1 MMPGGVPGRVFLPL
15 LLAIQFLTRL
25 PVSAA
30 IPPLDA
36 AQLKAGLR
44 RSVLWFP
51 LVGGIVGC
59 IGALVLWGAGMV
71 WPRPAAVALLLIVE
85 ARLTGAFHEDAVAD
99 FCDGFGGGMTA
110 ERIRE
115 IMKDSRIGSYGA
127 LGLILTVGLRAAL
140 LIALPVVL
148 LVPALVASAAF
159 GRWMAV
165 AVMVIVPPLDQPGS
179 LAKDIGQRPGPAI
192 LSGAS
197 LLALPFLLPAA
208 VLMPAAAVIG
218 IVAASLLFLAWFRRI
233 LMRHLG
239 GVTGDCL
246 GLAAYAGQL
255 ILLLGAAAQWP
266 AG

>member
-1 MMPGGVPGRVFLPL
+1 MIRAALLPL

-59 IGALVLWGAGMV
+59 IGALVLWGAGMF
-71 WPRPAAVALLLIVE
+71 WPRVIAVLLLLIVE

-99 FCDGFGGGMTA
+99 FCDGFGGGLTA
-110 ERIRE
+110 QRIRE

-127 LGLILTVGLRAAL
+127 LGLMLAVGLRAAL
-140 LIALPVVL
+140 LIALPAAL
-148 LVPALVASAAF
+148 LIPALVASAAF
-159 GRWMAV
+159 GRWV
-165 AVMVIVPPLDQPGS
+165 AVLAMTIVPPLDQHGG

-192 LSGAS
+192 LGSAT
-197 LLALPFLLPAA
+197 LLALPFLAPLATMAPAA
-208 VLMPAAAVIG
+208 MLAATGCV
-218 IVAASLLFLAWFRRI
+218 LLFLLWFRQA

-246 GLAAYAGQL
+246 GFAVYAGQL
-255 ILLLGAAAQWP
+255 ILLLCAAAQWP
-266 AG
+266 TP